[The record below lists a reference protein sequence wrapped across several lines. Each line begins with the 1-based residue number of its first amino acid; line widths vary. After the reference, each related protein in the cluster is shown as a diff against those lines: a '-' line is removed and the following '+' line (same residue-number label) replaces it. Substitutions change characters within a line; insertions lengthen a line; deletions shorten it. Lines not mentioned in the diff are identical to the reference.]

1 LPADCAASELA
12 AAEMEGGALPD
23 HLWDTRE
30 ALRGELLAG
39 LAAAGVSVDDVRF
52 NGPADDA
59 LRLPNT
65 LSVGVRGLNASAL
78 LASLGSEI
86 AASAGAACHTHSG
99 GAASISAVL
108 RAMAVPPEFA
118 VGTLRLSTGRHTT
131 LAEARAAGRRL
142 AAAIAAQLAARK

>member
-1 LPADCAASELA
+1 MGAASELA

-39 LAAAGVSVDDVRF
+39 LAAAGVGAGDVRF

-78 LASLGSEI
+78 LASLGTEL
-86 AASAGAACHTHSG
+86 AASAGAACHSTHGG